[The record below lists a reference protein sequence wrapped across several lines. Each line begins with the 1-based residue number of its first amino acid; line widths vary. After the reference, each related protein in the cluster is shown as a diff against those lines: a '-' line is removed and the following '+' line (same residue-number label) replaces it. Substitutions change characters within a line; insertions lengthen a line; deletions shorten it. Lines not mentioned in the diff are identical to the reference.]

1 MNKQEIKEAISSVSQ
16 LLGNTPEL
24 LTQQLEML
32 KTLAPDLDEAA
43 VQSILEKTKQ
53 PGFNP
58 NQLEEELRRVAVS
71 IKSAPQNKPE

>member
-1 MNKQEIKEAISSVSQ
+1 MNNQEIKEAISSISQ
-16 LLGNTPEL
+16 LLGNTPKL

-32 KTLAPDLDEAA
+32 KTLVPDLDEAT

-58 NQLEEELRRVAVS
+58 NQLEEELQRVAVS
-71 IKSAPQNKPE
+71 IKSAAQKTP

>member
-1 MNKQEIKEAISSVSQ
+1 MNKQEIKEAISSISQ
-16 LLGNTPEL
+16 LLGNSPGL

-32 KTLAPDLDEAA
+32 KTLVPDLDEAA

-58 NQLEEELRRVAVS
+58 NQLEEELQRVAVS
-71 IKSAPQNKPE
+71 IKSATQNNP